1 MSRKRNKQKQTLN
14 HVGLW
19 RLYLVR
25 VVFISLILGLAWR
38 LADIQVLNPDFLRH
52 QGDARHVRH
61 VPIPAHRGMILDRHG
76 EPLAISTPVHSVW
89 FNPQDIS
96 ADTTQIKQLA
106 KLLRVSQSSI
116 KKKIKDG
123 IKKHREFV
131 YLKRRVTPELA
142 TKVKQLKITGVG
154 FQREYKRF
162 YPAGEVTAH
171 LVGFNNVDDQGQEG
185 LELTHNEYLKGVSGV
200 KRLLRDSRGNYVG
213 GGEQIKAS
221 KDGENIMLSVDLRL
235 QYLTYQALKS
245 AVKSHHAKAGT
256 AVILDVNTGEVL
268 AMVNQPSF
276 NPNNRKG
283 LKQASLRN
291 RAVIDLFE
299 PGSTVKPFTVA
310 SGLKSGLYTM
320 KSKIDTHPGRLKVNR
335 LTVKDH
341 RDYGVIDL
349 ATLLKKSSNVGASKI
364 ALSLKP
370 EQLWQDFSAFGMGTL
385 SGGYFPGESM
395 GRMPDL
401 SSWKKVERA
410 TFSYGYGLNTSALQ
424 LARAYT
430 VLADGGVLRP
440 VSFIKNEQIPTG
452 HRVFSKD
459 IMDNVRTM
467 MQGVVKKDGTASR
480 AAVENYT
487 VAGKTGTIKK
497 ASQGGYAEGHYLSL
511 FAGIIPAN
519 NPRLAMVVMIDDPQ
533 GKDYYGGLVAAP
545 VFSEVMTGAMRLL
558 NVAPDAMPE
567 SRMLVAR
574 K

>member
-1 MSRKRNKQKQTLN
+1 MSRNKKRQTLN
-14 HVGLW
+14 HVGAW

-25 VVFISLILGLAWR
+25 VVFVSLILGLAWR
-38 LADIQVLNPDFLRH
+38 LADIQVLNPEFLRN

-89 FNPQDIS
+89 FNPQDMS
-96 ADTTQIKQLA
+96 ADSAQLTQLA
-106 KLLRVSQSSI
+106 KLLNIRVSSI
-116 KKKIKDG
+116 KKKMKDG
-123 IKKHREFV
+123 TKKQREFV

-142 TKVKQLKITGVG
+142 EKVKQLKIKGVAL
-154 FQREYKRF
+154 QREYKRF
-162 YPAGEVTAH
+162 YPAGEVASH
-171 LVGFNNVDDQGQEG
+171 LVGFNNVDDEGQEG
-185 LELTHNEYLKGVSGV
+185 LELTHNETLKGVSGL

-221 KDGENIMLSVDLRL
+221 KDGENISLTVDLRL

-245 AVKSHHAKAGT
+245 AVKKHHAKAGT

-268 AMVNQPSF
+268 AMANQPSF

-310 SGLKSGLYTM
+310 SGLKSGLYTT
-320 KSKIDTHPGRLKVNR
+320 KTTIDTHPGRFKVNR
-335 LTVKDH
+335 LVVKDH

-349 ATLLKKSSNVGASKI
+349 ATLIQKSSNVGSSKI

-424 LARAYT
+424 LARGYT
-430 VLADGGVLRP
+430 VLANGGVLRP
-440 VSFIKNEQIPTG
+440 VSFAKSDTAPVG
-452 HRVFSKD
+452 HRVFSSD
-459 IMDNVRTM
+459 IMDAVRTM
-467 MQGVVKKDGTASR
+467 MTSVVKTGGTASK

-497 ASQGGYAEGHYLSL
+497 ASHGGYAEGHYLSL

-519 NPRLAMVVMIDDPQ
+519 NPRLAMVVMVDDPQ

-558 NVAPDAMPE
+558 NIAPDAMPE
-567 SRMLVAR
+567 SRMLVAQ